1 LKKKGRING
10 EKMEKRGRKLP
21 VLFALGRGWGM
32 AFCFPKTKGY
42 PPYPGG
48 IQFESLAAV
57 SSGVFGVG
65 KI

>member
-1 LKKKGRING
+1 
-10 EKMEKRGRKLP
+10 
-21 VLFALGRGWGM
+21 VLFALGRGRGV

-57 SSGVFGVG
+57 SSGIFGG
-65 KI
+65 LEESRLLANLL